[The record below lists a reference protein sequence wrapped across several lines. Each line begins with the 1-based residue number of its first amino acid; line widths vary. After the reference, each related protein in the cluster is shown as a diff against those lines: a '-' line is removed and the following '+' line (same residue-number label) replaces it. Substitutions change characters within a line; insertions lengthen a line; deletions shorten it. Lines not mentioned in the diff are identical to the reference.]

1 MRPGG
6 RSVARLDRTHRLLE
20 LKLVYWGPAFG
31 GKTTTLRALHGACAQ
46 SGRGELTSIE
56 TEQER
61 TYFFDYAPLDLPRFL
76 GFALR
81 LHAYTVPGQA
91 AYVETRRRI
100 LNGSDVVVF
109 VADASPSAREANVES
124 WRQLDDAMRA
134 YEPGGRPWP
143 VIVTANKQDVAG
155 AAPAADVLRTLR
167 DAVPARAVLAVHG
180 TVAPTRVGVLE
191 SFREALTAG
200 IEHALGA
207 SIASHPAEAK
217 RFLDELARHL
227 CGTPGEPG
235 PAAPASR
242 RTVRVP
248 ASPVGPDAASVTEAL
263 STHAMLAARD
273 HEVREMHQQRAFGR
287 LLIDLGHLC
296 LSAQSV
302 DPMVRAVIATLVMN
316 LDAAAAWVAI
326 PEAGSVASVFDARG
340 LCEEGPAVAAAV
352 APLLATA
359 APGRA
364 VDALPTACGRL
375 PGVPEGAPGLFVR
388 FAGGAGG
395 VGWLLLLGRANVPL
409 QPSTAPVLV
418 TTGAFLELASARL
431 AALQQMRNANV
442 ELERRVAERT
452 RELREEKAKLEDRVR
467 ERTSQLDAA
476 KRATVD
482 AERRLFDRE
491 RTEGV
496 RRLAAGLAHEVN
508 NPLAAIR
515 ANLDFLDESVG
526 RLRALGGEAA
536 VEAEDLGAAV
546 ADAQSD
552 VLRVS
557 ASVLSLFGDAAAS
570 RRSAHRT
577 PLGPVVRDT
586 VSAFRRAIPSAPVPR
601 FDEEGTVLVG
611 IAPAECARWVF
622 RALTLLGEGS
632 RSALEV
638 GIHASAE
645 GPCVTVASQERP
657 DEEHSGALSRL
668 AGEVEMCG
676 GALRIEP
683 FGTGTRVRLGLP
695 RALGEGVAPAVPRE
709 VAS

>member
-1 MRPGG
+1 M
-6 RSVARLDRTHRLLE
+6 ARLDRTHRLLE

-31 GKTTTLRALHGACAQ
+31 GKTTTLRALHAACAQ
-46 SGRGELTSIE
+46 GGRGELTSIE

-61 TYFFDYAPLDLPRFL
+61 TYFFDYAPLELPRFL

-143 VIVTANKQDVAG
+143 VIVTANKQDVPG
-155 AAPAADVLRTLR
+155 AAPPAEVLRTLR
-167 DAVPARAVLAVHG
+167 AAVPARQVLAVHG
-180 TVAPTRVGVLE
+180 TVAPTRVGVVE
-191 SFREALTAG
+191 SFREAMTAG

-207 SIASHPAEAK
+207 SISSHPAEAK
-217 RFLDELARHL
+217 RFLDELARHF
-227 CGTPGEPG
+227 GGHVG
-235 PAAPASR
+235 AAAPAAPPAR
-242 RTVRVP
+242 RTVRVDSAP
-248 ASPVGPDAASVTEAL
+248 GGPDAASVTEAL

-273 HEVREMHQQRAFGR
+273 HEVREMHQQQAYGR

-302 DPMVRAVIATLVMN
+302 EPMARAVIATLVMN
-316 LDAAAAWVAI
+316 LDAGVGWVAL
-326 PEAGSVASVFDARG
+326 PEPGTVASVFDSRG
-340 LCEEGPAVAAAV
+340 LCEDGRAVAAAA
-352 APLLATA
+352 APLLAA
-359 APGRA
+359 AATGRA
-364 VDALPTACGRL
+364 VDVPPEIGARLCGTTG
-375 PGVPEGAPGLFVR
+375 PGAPGLLVR
-388 FAGGAGG
+388 FSGGGAG

-409 QPSTAPVLV
+409 PPSTASILV

-452 RELREEKAKLEDRVR
+452 RELRDEKAKLEDRVR

-476 KRATVD
+476 KRAIVE

-515 ANLDFLDESVG
+515 ANLDFLAEEVG
-526 RLRALGGEAA
+526 RLRALGGEASIE
-536 VEAEDLGAAV
+536 VEDFGAAV
-546 ADAQSD
+546 ADAKAD

-570 RRSAHRT
+570 RRAVHRT

-586 VSAFRRAIPSAPVPR
+586 VSAFRRAIPSAPVPSL
-601 FDEEGTVLVG
+601 EEAGTVLVG
-611 IAPAECARWVF
+611 LPPAECARWVF
-622 RALTLLGEGS
+622 RVLTLLGEGS

-638 GIHASAE
+638 GITAGEE
-645 GPCVTVASQERP
+645 GPGVTVASQDQP
-657 DEEHSGALSRL
+657 DEEHAGALSRL
-668 AGEVEMCG
+668 AGEMEACG
-676 GALRIEP
+676 GVLRIERC
-683 FGTGTRVRLGLP
+683 GVGTRARLRLP
-695 RALGEGVAPAVPRE
+695 RALGESAAPSVPRE